1 MHTYIFFIH
10 EERKEKK
17 KKASDNPSPE
27 DYFNTFDFREIETD
41 SPKQAA
47 LTQIRTHLST
57 NQKEAFSKTYTF

>member
-10 EERKEKK
+10 EERKEK